1 LEQLPEI
8 GEDGYY
14 FYQLLDSQ
22 VIDENDQLIG
32 RVVDIIETG
41 SSDVLSVFPED
52 CDQEQEPEK
61 EIMIPIVQDFIVRLD
76 KENKRIKVRIPK
88 YYKGNVLD

>member
-1 LEQLPEI
+1 
-8 GEDGYY
+8 
-14 FYQLLDSQ
+14 
-22 VIDENDQLIG
+22 
-32 RVVDIIETG
+32 
-41 SSDVLSVFPED
+41 VFPED